1 MRNGGYL
8 NYDPSVTVHI
18 FRQPGANIIE
28 TNNRIRAQLPFL
40 HAVIPQGIDMT
51 IVLDRTTTIL
61 ASLKDV
67 QCSLMISVLL
77 VILVVFVFLR
87 SARAT
92 LIPSVAVPVSLIGT
106 FSVMYLLGY
115 SLDNLSLMAL
125 TISTGFVVDDAIVV
139 MENISRY
146 VEQGMEPFDAAMK
159 GAQEIGFTVLTMSI
173 SLIAVF
179 IPLLMM
185 GGIVGRLFREFAVT
199 LSITILFSLLISL
212 TCTPCMC
219 AHLLKHR
226 ASGAARRLF
235 RFSERCFEKL
245 LALYRHSLLWALDNS
260 ALMLTAL
267 LLMIALNAVLIVK
280 IPKGFF
286 PRQDTGALQGGMQG
300 PQDASFPVMNAS
312 IKSAIE
318 VIRQDPAVQNVEG
331 YVGQGNGGFVYV
343 ALKPLEE
350 RKIGA
355 DEVINR
361 LRPKLNRLPVAS
373 VFLQSAQDLRIGG
386 RSSNAL
392 YQYTIQSDSVEDLSH
407 WGPIL
412 LSNMRTLPGF
422 QDVNT
427 DQQNGGLDEVLTFDR
442 TMMARMGLTSQAVDT
457 ALYDAFGQAQVSVI
471 YTRLNQYYVVL
482 EVAPQFWQSPAGL
495 NYTFPAASSNGAIP
509 LNAVTTAGTAPLPSS

>member
-1 MRNGGYL
+1 M
-8 NYDPSVTVHI
+8 TV
-18 FRQPGANIIE
+18 
-28 TNNRIRAQLPFL
+28 
-40 HAVIPQGIDMT
+40 
-51 IVLDRTTTIL
+51 VLDRTTTIL

-67 QCSLMISVLL
+67 QRSLMISVLL

-146 VEQGMEPFDAAMK
+146 VEQGMAPFDAAMK

-199 LSITILFSLLISL
+199 LSHHHPLLAAGFPNRHPLHVRPSDE
-212 TCTPCMC
+212 
-219 AHLLKHR
+219 ASRAEKH
-226 ASGAARRLF
+226 GVLF
-235 RFSERCFEKL
+235 RLSERGFEKL
-245 LALYRHSLLWALDNS
+245 LACYRHSLLWALDNS

-312 IKSAIE
+312 MKSVIE
-318 VIRQDPAVQNVEG
+318 VIRKDPAVQNVEG

-343 ALKPLEE
+343 ALKPLDE
-350 RKIGA
+350 RKISA
-355 DEVINR
+355 D
-361 LRPKLNRLPVAS
+361 
-373 VFLQSAQDLRIGG
+373 
-386 RSSNAL
+386 
-392 YQYTIQSDSVEDLSH
+392 
-407 WGPIL
+407 
-412 LSNMRTLPGF
+412 
-422 QDVNT
+422 
-427 DQQNGGLDEVLTFDR
+427 
-442 TMMARMGLTSQAVDT
+442 
-457 ALYDAFGQAQVSVI
+457 
-471 YTRLNQYYVVL
+471 
-482 EVAPQFWQSPAGL
+482 AGHQ
-495 NYTFPAASSNGAIP
+495 PAAPKTEQPSRSRGLSAVRAGPAHRRPVTQCP
-509 LNAVTTAGTAPLPSS
+509 LSIHPPIGQC